1 MGWENRMSEFVK
13 KTPFFIDAVKE
24 SDVFASAVERADNS
38 FNQLKINHIM
48 NKEKEQPWS
57 NIEYLSTIKENLLK
71 IGVSN
76 DSYLI
81 EGLEFLKGRFEKEEP
96 LGTHVITDH
105 IETVDDDFKGYDCK
119 GLMVG
124 VVKELYKG
132 SLPKVGDTIMTSDT
146 MIDDPEFGKL
156 SKSEIY
162 IYDKETKKH
171 KFVYQ
176 AYYSKAPYGSFQTEG
191 FVEITK
197 AIQKRENC
205 SCERTIEQQSNNY
218 NR

>member
-1 MGWENRMSEFVK
+1 MGWENEMIHFVK

-81 EGLEFLKGRFEKEEP
+81 EGLDFLKGRFEKEEP
-96 LGTHVITDH
+96 LGTRVITDH

-119 GLMVG
+119 GYMVG

-132 SLPKVGDTIMTSDT
+132 SLPKVGDTIMISDN

-176 AYYSKAPYGSFQTEG
+176 AYYPEAAYGSFKTEG
-191 FVEITK
+191 SVEITK
-197 AIQKRENC
+197 AIQRREIG
-205 SCERTIEQQSNNY
+205 SCERTIEQLSNNY